1 MSATSAPYDYNHG
14 SGSWDSSQTSRPYV
28 RPSPSRYQ
36 CEIMEK
42 DRLDCENIMYGATP
56 GYGGYT
62 SDYGGYTPGYG
73 GYTSDYGGYTPGSG
87 GYPSDSEYGG
97 YTPGYGG
104 YTSDYKKNK
113 RSKTHSGDGGQFR
126 ALEGASTDE
135 FRKFVEKSQK
145 MEEEFGQKM
154 TEMRTRIE
162 KLTKEAKK
170 RDLEHAKQLTKMRAE
185 VAKVKKAMMAVQ
197 R

>member
-1 MSATSAPYDYNHG
+1 MRN
-14 SGSWDSSQTSRPYV
+14 
-28 RPSPSRYQ
+28 
-36 CEIMEK
+36 
-42 DRLDCENIMYGATP
+42 TP
-56 GYGGYT
+56 V
-62 SDYGGYTPGYG
+62 
-73 GYTSDYGGYTPGSG
+73 
-87 GYPSDSEYGG
+87 
-97 YTPGYGG
+97 
-104 YTSDYKKNK
+104 
-113 RSKTHSGDGGQFR
+113 

-185 VAKVKKAMMAVQ
+185 VAKVKKGK
-197 R
+197 RKHGKPTWPDTR